1 MISNQS
7 VTEILETVKIEDIV
21 GEFVN
26 LKKRGVNLI
35 GLCPFH
41 GEKTPSFNVSPT
53 RNIYKCFGC
62 GKGGDSVNFLME
74 HDSMS
79 FTEALRFIAKKYNIA
94 IEETQL
100 SPEQIDENLEKES
113 FYIINQ
119 FAEKYF
125 TDQLFDTDLG
135 KSVGLG
141 YFKQRGFR
149 EDTIKKFGLGYAT
162 AERDDFTR
170 FAVSKGYNIDLLRKI
185 GLTTVNDND
194 FFRGR
199 VMFPIHNLTGKIAAF
214 AGRILGTETNGPKY
228 LNSPESDI
236 YQKSK
241 TLFGLFFAKTAIR
254 KEDECIL
261 VEGYTDV
268 ISLHQGGVENVVAS
282 SGTSLTPEQIRLI
295 KRYTDNILILYD
307 GDAAGIK
314 AALRGIELIVEQ
326 DCNVKIVLL
335 PEKHDPDSFFK
346 EVGHTGF
353 QDYITTNKKDFLIFR
368 LGLAA
373 KEIGDDPIKKTAFVK
388 EIIQTLAKIPD
399 TIKRSVYV
407 KECSLQLKIDERV
420 LINETN
426 KILTQTLLKN
436 RKENREKQQEY
447 EQSNATTDND
457 PVFTESRT
465 NTLNHDLQEKD
476 VIRVLIKFGQ
486 LLMEEDGDITV
497 AEFIINNLSDVLTDF
512 DNDIY
517 RAIIT
522 EAKVYLERGLVQ
534 PTEFYIQ
541 HIDPNIRNTAI
552 ELLSSPYVYSENWKK
567 ALQTQRMP
575 EENQKNDALQTVRI
589 LKYRKIMRKCK
600 ENSERIKT
608 VTDEQELIKLLH
620 LHNKLIELRDSLAE
634 QLNNVIY
641 N

>member
-7 VTEILETVKIEDIV
+7 VREILDTVKIEDIV

-41 GEKTPSFNVSPT
+41 NEKTPSFNVSPT

-62 GKGGDSVNFLME
+62 GKVGDSVKFLME

-79 FTEALRFIAKKYNIA
+79 FTEALRYIAKKYNLKV
-94 IEETQL
+94 EETQL
-100 SPEQIDENLEKES
+100 TAEQIDENLEKES
-113 FYIINQ
+113 LYIINQ
-119 FAEKYF
+119 FAEQYF
-125 TDQLFDTDLG
+125 THELFETDLG
-135 KSVGLG
+135 KSVALS
-141 YFKQRGFR
+141 YFKHRGFR

-162 AERDDFTR
+162 AERDDLTR
-170 FAVSKGYNIDLLRKI
+170 EAVSKGYNIDLLRKI
-185 GLTTVNDND
+185 GLTTQSDND
-194 FFRGR
+194 FFRSR
-199 VMFPIHNLTGKIAAF
+199 VIFPIHNLSGKIAAF
-214 AGRILGTETNGPKY
+214 AGRILGNESNGPKY

-241 TLFGLFFAKTAIR
+241 TLYALYFAKTAIR

-282 SGTSLTPEQIRLI
+282 SGTSLTIEQIRSI

-346 EVGHTGF
+346 EVGHTAF
-353 QDYITTNKKDFLIFR
+353 VEYLKQNKQDFLIFR
-368 LGLAA
+368 LSQAA
-373 KEIGDDPIKKTAFVK
+373 KEIGEDPIKKTAFVR

-399 TIKRSVYV
+399 TIKRAVYV

-426 KILTQTLLKN
+426 KLITQTIVKN
-436 RKENREKQQEY
+436 RKDNRDKEQEKTAEL
-447 EQSNATTDND
+447 EDPNVD
-457 PVFTESRT
+457 PVFNEART
-465 NTLNHDLQEKD
+465 NILNHELQERD
-476 VIRVLIKFGQ
+476 VIRVLIKFGYQ
-486 LLMEEDGDITV
+486 LMDQDEEITV
-497 AEFIINNLSDVLTDF
+497 AEFIVNNLKDVVSDF
-512 DNDIY
+512 DNELCRQILL
-517 RAIIT
+517 
-522 EAKVYLERGLVQ
+522 EAKDYLEQGLVQ

-541 HIDPNIRNTAI
+541 HEKQEIRDLAI
-552 ELLSSPYVYSENWKK
+552 ELLSTPYVYSENWKK
-567 ALQTQRMP
+567 ELQSQRMP
-575 EENQKNDALQTVRI
+575 DDNQKKDAIQTVRI
-589 LKYRKIMRKCK
+589 LKYRKIIRKCK

-608 VTDEQELIKLLH
+608 VTDLLELTKLLH
-620 LHNKLIELRDSLAE
+620 IQKKLYELRDSLAG
-634 QLNNVIY
+634 QLNIVIY